1 MAEQDLNKLKQTLE
15 ELESQLTS
23 ISVKIGVAVK
33 SQTTEMDAATKKVA
47 QQYANNFN
55 AAVNKVKKNFEDQ
68 YKLQKDLQ
76 GKSGKE
82 EKALLEKLSQLK
94 KKADFDLQTAIRQTN
109 QLKGEGIFLD
119 QEDLEVLL
127 EKNKGLADSKFLT
140 EEYIKELQDAE
151 GPTDIIRDGIEGFAN
166 SLDKSGNLAKILN
179 GGLTKTQALLFASA
193 ASLALLVKGTFDAS
207 ANIANIAKNTGVSA
221 DEATRLQTEFK
232 QIASDSDKIF
242 ITSER
247 LNQAFAELSSQTGL
261 IADFGGNTLET
272 QATLTKQLGLS
283 AEAAGKLSLLA
294 RLQGENT
301 ENTLSSVVKTVGAIS
316 SQNGVALNAKTIL
329 EDISQISD
337 AIAVSL
343 GKNPVELAEAAAKAR
358 IFGTS
363 LEQIDAIA
371 GQLLDFESSISA
383 ELEAQLLTGQ
393 NINLSKARALA
404 LDNDLV
410 GLSEEL
416 AKQQGIINSFATG
429 NRIQQEAAATALG
442 MSRDELAKIALQQ
455 EFNNLSAEQFRATY
469 GDVTYEQLQAQSAG
483 EKFADVLTKIQG
495 IIADFAIA
503 FAPILDGIAE
513 FASRLAQSKGLAVG
527 LTSALTVLAGLSIA
541 NGIGSIFA
549 GLAKL
554 GLPGVALATA
564 ATAAMLSSISQAKA
578 SIADDM
584 VIPAGYGNTVI
595 KSPKGTIALNNQDS
609 VVAGTNLFGGG
620 GNAEAKETN
629 RLLKEYLSR
638 GTQLKV
644 GATNFNNQ
652 QKVYGYSI

>member
-1 MAEQDLNKLKQTLE
+1 MAQDNIDDLSKSLG
-15 ELESQLTS
+15 ELESQLIGISKKLATS
-23 ISVKIGVAVK
+23 IKEQAG
-33 SQTTEMDAATKKVA
+33 QMDAVTKKVA
-47 QQYANNFN
+47 RQYASDFES
-55 AAVNKVKKNFEDQ
+55 ALNKVRTSFEKQAEIRKK
-68 YKLQKDLQ
+68 LT
-76 GKSGKE
+76 GKNNKE
-82 EKALLEKLSQLK
+82 ERANLEKLRQEQE
-94 KKADFDLQTAIRQTN
+94 KAQRQIQTALRVENNLAQ
-109 QLKGEGIFLD
+109 EGFYNN
-119 QEDLEVLL
+119 QEDLYLL
-127 EKNKGLADSKFLT
+127 QEKS
-140 EEYIKELQDAE
+140 KELENNIDKTGELKEALEDAQDPI
-151 GPTDIIRDGIEGFAN
+151 GTLKDGIADFAN
-166 SLDKSGNLAKILN
+166 GLDKSGNLSKLVTGNLSVAE
-179 GGLTKTQALLFASA
+179 ARA
-193 ASLALLVKGTFDAS
+193 LALAAAFAILVKSTFDAS
-207 ANIANIAKNTGVSA
+207 ANIANIAKNTGLSA
-221 DEATRLQTEFK
+221 TESTRLQTEFA

-358 IFGTS
+358 IFGAS
-363 LEQIDAIA
+363 LEQVDNIA
-371 GQLLDFESSISA
+371 GQLLDFESSIAA

-584 VIPAGYGNTVI
+584 VMPAGYGNTVI